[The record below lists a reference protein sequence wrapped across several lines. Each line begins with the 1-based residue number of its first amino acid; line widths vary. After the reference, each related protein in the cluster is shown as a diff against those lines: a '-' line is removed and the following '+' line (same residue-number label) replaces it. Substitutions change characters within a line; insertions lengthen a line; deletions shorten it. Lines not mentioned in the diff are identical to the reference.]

1 MLKNRELI
9 LQFCKFSAVGIFS
22 FFVDYGLMVI
32 LVETAEIDYFSASA
46 FSYTFSVLVNYIL
59 SMRYVFQGRADMS
72 RTKEA
77 GIYFVLSFIGLG
89 LNQMLMWM
97 MVDMVGIFYGI
108 AKPLSTLMVTGYN
121 FLSRKKI
128 FE

>member
-1 MLKNRELI
+1 MLKNKELI

-32 LVETAEIDYFSASA
+32 LVEAAGANYFSASA
-46 FSYTFSVLVNYIL
+46 FSYTFSVLVNYVL
-59 SMRYVFQGRADMS
+59 SMRFVFQGRVGMS

-77 GIYFVLSFIGLG
+77 SIYFILSFIGLG
-89 LNQMLMWM
+89 LNQIFMWM
-97 MVDMVGIFYGI
+97 LVDAVGIFYGI